1 MDTSVMA
8 AAAGGMVF
16 GVGAAV
22 IFLNSRIAT
31 ERSAKIAAEA
41 ALKPL
46 QDQLASVQKEKQQL
60 DTRITDAQTSLRKAD
75 ADVAAA
81 NTDLENAK
89 KRESLLQ
96 SDISSKEQRI
106 AEVSAVRD
114 SQQVQL
120 ATLNAQKDALTNS
133 ETGLKGRI
141 AGLESQ
147 LETLRAQLQEANN
160 RIAAARAELRTEEA
174 MKDSYKLLG
183 TEIAKELKEKIREE
197 SGQELDEQRKAIE
210 ELTKPYTDAMKAL
223 SDQTEELLKGRTE
236 SDAVLKQH
244 IADLAKQAEQMTR
257 VFSRPKDRGN
267 WGELQLENVAESVG
281 LRIGVD
287 YVRQQQV
294 RVGNQTLIPDM
305 VVSLPSGS
313 KVVID
318 SKMPIDQFDKAMQAE
333 TEEEH
338 LALLRDHAKAVRK
351 HIDDLSGKQYH
362 HHFKGVDHVI
372 LYLPTEALYHTA
384 IEADPDLIKY
394 GLDKR
399 VVLTSPGLLIGL
411 LRTTAWVINQHT
423 FAQNVEEIRKEGA
436 NLYKGVAAFIGHFQA
451 VGKSISA
458 AAGKYNDATGSLQ
471 RSVLAKARNLHKL
484 GVADAQSQ
492 LPDVSPLLLE
502 PMKDVQLDQKVLDAI
517 GETGDSVSDDDA
529 LLLLDGQSVSDGGI

>member
-22 IFLNSRIAT
+22 IFLNSRFAT

-60 DTRITDAQTSLRKAD
+60 DERISAAQAGVTKAA

-81 NTDLENAK
+81 KADLQNAQSK
-89 KRESLLQ
+89 ATSLQ
-96 SDISSKEQRI
+96 ADIAAKEQRI

-114 SQQVQL
+114 SQQAQL

-517 GETGDSVSDDDA
+517 GVVDDTVSEDDGLVLLEGESVSDD
-529 LLLLDGQSVSDGGI
+529 GV

>member
-281 LRIGVD
+281 LRLGVD

-338 LALLRDHAKAVRK
+338 LALLREHAKAVRK

-502 PMKDVQLDQKVLDAI
+502 PMKDVPLDQKVLDAI
-517 GETGDSVSDDDA
+517 GETGDSVSDDDT
-529 LLLLDGQSVSDGGI
+529 LLLLDGESVSDDSV

>member
-60 DTRITDAQTSLRKAD
+60 DTRITDAQASLRKAD

-81 NTDLENAK
+81 KADLQNAQSK
-89 KRESLLQ
+89 ATSLQ
-96 SDISSKEQRI
+96 ADIAAKEQSI

-174 MKDSYKLLG
+174 MRDSYKLLG

-281 LRIGVD
+281 LRLGVD

-492 LPDVSPLLLE
+492 LPDVTPLLLE
-502 PMKDVQLDQKVLDAI
+502 PMKDVQIDQKVLDAI
-517 GETGDSVSDDDA
+517 GETGDSVSDDDT
-529 LLLLDGQSVSDGGI
+529 LLLLDGQSVSDDGV

>member
-22 IFLNSRIAT
+22 IFLNSRFAT

-60 DTRITDAQTSLRKAD
+60 DERISAAQAGVTKAA

-81 NTDLENAK
+81 KADLQNAQSK
-89 KRESLLQ
+89 ATSLQ
-96 SDISSKEQRI
+96 ADIAAKEQRI

-114 SQQVQL
+114 SQQAQL

-338 LALLRDHAKAVRK
+338 LALLREHAKAVRK

>member
-22 IFLNSRIAT
+22 IFLNSRFAT

-60 DTRITDAQTSLRKAD
+60 DERISAAQAGVTKAA

-81 NTDLENAK
+81 KADLQNAQSK
-89 KRESLLQ
+89 ATSLQ
-96 SDISSKEQRI
+96 ADIAAKEQRI

-114 SQQVQL
+114 SQQAQL

>member
-22 IFLNSRIAT
+22 IFLNSRFAT

-46 QDQLASVQKEKQQL
+46 QDQLTSVQKEKQQL

-81 NTDLENAK
+81 KADLQNAQSK
-89 KRESLLQ
+89 ATSLQ
-96 SDISSKEQRI
+96 ADIAAKEQSI

-114 SQQVQL
+114 SQQTQL

-517 GETGDSVSDDDA
+517 GVVDDTVSEDDGLVLLEGESVSDD
-529 LLLLDGQSVSDGGI
+529 GV

>member
-22 IFLNSRIAT
+22 IFLNSRFAT

-60 DTRITDAQTSLRKAD
+60 DERISAAQAGVTKAA

-81 NTDLENAK
+81 KADLQNAQSK
-89 KRESLLQ
+89 ATSLQ
-96 SDISSKEQRI
+96 ADIAAKEQRI

-114 SQQVQL
+114 SQQAQL

-244 IADLAKQAEQMTR
+244 IADLAKQAQQMTR

-338 LALLRDHAKAVRK
+338 LALLREHAKAVRK

-517 GETGDSVSDDDA
+517 GVVDDTVSEDDGLVLLEGESVSDD
-529 LLLLDGQSVSDGGI
+529 GV

>member
-22 IFLNSRIAT
+22 IFLNSRFAT

-46 QDQLASVQKEKQQL
+46 QDQLTSVQKEKQQL

-81 NTDLENAK
+81 KADLQNAQSK
-89 KRESLLQ
+89 ATSLQ
-96 SDISSKEQRI
+96 ADIAAKEQSI

-114 SQQVQL
+114 SQQAQL

-338 LALLRDHAKAVRK
+338 LALLREHAKAVRK

>member
-1 MDTSVMA
+1 MDTAVMA
-8 AAAGGMVF
+8 AGFGGVVF

-22 IFLNSRIAT
+22 IFLNSRITT
-31 ERSAKIAAEA
+31 ERSAKIAAES

-60 DTRITDAQTSLRKAD
+60 DTRITDAQASLRKAD

-81 NTDLENAK
+81 KADLQNAQSK
-89 KRESLLQ
+89 AISLQ
-96 SDISSKEQRI
+96 ADIAAKEQSI

-114 SQQVQL
+114 SQQTLL
-120 ATLNAQKDALTNS
+120 ATLNAQKDALTTS
-133 ETGLKGRI
+133 ETRLNGRI
-141 AGLESQ
+141 AGLETQ

-281 LRIGVD
+281 LRLGVD

-333 TEEEH
+333 TEEEQQV
-338 LALLRDHAKAVRK
+338 LLREHAKAVRK

-436 NLYKGVAAFIGHFQA
+436 NLYKGVASFIGHFQA

-458 AAGKYNDATGSLQ
+458 AAGKYNDASGSLQ

-484 GVADAQSQ
+484 GVADAQSH
-492 LPDVSPLLLE
+492 LPEVSTLLLE
-502 PMKDVQLDQKVLDAI
+502 PMKEVQLDQKVLDAI
-517 GETGDSVSDDDA
+517 ADENHPEIDMLDDIDER
-529 LLLLDGQSVSDGGI
+529 

>member
-22 IFLNSRIAT
+22 IFLNSRFAT

-60 DTRITDAQTSLRKAD
+60 DERISAAQAGVTKAA

-81 NTDLENAK
+81 KADLQNAQSK
-89 KRESLLQ
+89 ATSLQ
-96 SDISSKEQRI
+96 ADIAAKEQRI

-114 SQQVQL
+114 SQQAQL

-492 LPDVSPLLLE
+492 LPAVSPLLLE

-517 GETGDSVSDDDA
+517 GEMGDSVSDDDA
-529 LLLLDGQSVSDGGI
+529 LLLLDGESVSDDGV

>member
-22 IFLNSRIAT
+22 IFLNSRFAT

-60 DTRITDAQTSLRKAD
+60 DERISAAQAGVTKAA

-81 NTDLENAK
+81 KADLQNAQSK
-89 KRESLLQ
+89 ATSLQ
-96 SDISSKEQRI
+96 ADIAAKEQRI

-114 SQQVQL
+114 SQQAQL

-338 LALLRDHAKAVRK
+338 LALLREHAKAVRK

-517 GETGDSVSDDDA
+517 GVVDDTVSEDDGLVLLEGESVSDD
-529 LLLLDGQSVSDGGI
+529 GV

>member
-1 MDTSVMA
+1 MDSSVMA

-16 GVGAAV
+16 GVGVAV
-22 IFLNSRIAT
+22 IFLNSRIAN

-60 DTRITDAQTSLRKAD
+60 DERIAKDQAAVVQAS
-75 ADVAAA
+75 ADVASAKA
-81 NTDLENAK
+81 DLQNERNKATA
-89 KRESLLQ
+89 LQ
-96 SDISSKEQRI
+96 ADIASKEQRLS
-106 AEVSAVRD
+106 EVSAIRD
-114 SQQVQL
+114 ALQTQV
-120 ATLNAQKDALTNS
+120 ATLNAQKDALNVS

-141 AGLESQ
+141 AGLEAQ
-147 LETLRAQLQEANN
+147 LEQVRRDLQVANSAVAEAKAQLK
-160 RIAAARAELRTEEA
+160 TEDA

-183 TEIAKELKEKIREE
+183 TEIAKELKDKIREE
-197 SGQELDEQRKAIE
+197 SGQELEEQRKAIE
-210 ELTKPYTDAMKAL
+210 ELTKPYTDAMKTL
-223 SDQTEELLKGRTE
+223 SDQTEELLKGRLE
-236 SDAVLKQH
+236 ADAVLKQQ

-281 LRIGVD
+281 LRLGVD

-318 SKMPIDQFDKAMQAE
+318 SKMPIDQFDRAMQAE
-333 TEEEH
+333 TEEEQ
-338 LALLRDHAKAVRK
+338 LALLREHAKAVRK
-351 HIDDLSGKQYH
+351 HIDDLSSKQYH

-384 IEADPDLIKY
+384 IEADPELIKY

-436 NLYKGVAAFIGHFQA
+436 NLYKGVATFIKHFEA

-458 AAGKYNDATGSLQ
+458 AAGKYNDASGSLQ

-492 LPDVSPLLLE
+492 LPEVSPLLLE

-517 GETGDSVSDDDA
+517 PDPVHHEIDMLDAFDVPESDTDER
-529 LLLLDGQSVSDGGI
+529 

>member
-1 MDTSVMA
+1 MDISLMAA

-16 GVGAAV
+16 GAGGAV
-22 IFLNSRIAT
+22 IVLNSRLAT

-46 QDQLASVQKEKQQL
+46 QEQLAGVQKEKQQL
-60 DTRITDAQTSLRKAD
+60 DARITEAQAGVTKAA

-81 NTDLENAK
+81 KADLLNAQN
-89 KRESLLQ
+89 RASSLEA
-96 SDISSKEQRI
+96 DIAAKEQRI
-106 AEVSAVRD
+106 ADVSATRD
-114 SQQVQL
+114 ALQTQV
-120 ATLNAQKDALTNS
+120 ATLNAQKDALNVS

-141 AGLESQ
+141 AALETQ
-147 LETLRAQLQEANN
+147 LEQVRRDLQAANTAVAEAKAQLN
-160 RIAAARAELRTEEA
+160 TEEA

-197 SGQELDEQRKAIE
+197 SGQELEEQRKSIE
-210 ELTKPYTDAMKAL
+210 ELTKPYTEAMEALKA
-223 SDQTEELLKGRTE
+223 QTEELLKGRTE
-236 SDAVLKQH
+236 SDAILKQH

-281 LRIGVD
+281 LRLGVD

-333 TEEEH
+333 TEEEQV
-338 LALLRDHAKAVRK
+338 ALLREHAKAVRK

-436 NLYKGVAAFIGHFQA
+436 NLYKGVAAFLGHFQA

-458 AAGKYNDATGSLQ
+458 AAGKYNDASGSLQ
-471 RSVLAKARNLHKL
+471 RSVLAKAKNLHKL
-484 GVADAQSQ
+484 GVVDTANQ

-502 PMKDVQLDQKVLDAI
+502 PVKDVQLDQKVLDAI
-517 GETGDSVSDDDA
+517 GDVDTNGNNLLEDDD
-529 LLLLDGQSVSDGGI
+529 VMENHPEIPE

>member
-22 IFLNSRIAT
+22 IFLNSRFAT

-46 QDQLASVQKEKQQL
+46 QDQLVSVQKEKQQL
-60 DTRITDAQTSLRKAD
+60 DARITDAQASVTKAA

-81 NTDLENAK
+81 KADLQNAQSK
-89 KRESLLQ
+89 ATSLQ
-96 SDISSKEQRI
+96 GDISTKEQRI
-106 AEVSAVRD
+106 AEVSATRD
-114 SQQVQL
+114 SLQTQV
-120 ATLNAQKDALTNS
+120 ATLNAQKDALNVS
-133 ETGLKGRI
+133 ETSLKGRI

-147 LETLRAQLQEANN
+147 LEQLRRDLQAANTTIAESKAQLS
-160 RIAAARAELRTEEA
+160 TEEN
-174 MKDSYKLLG
+174 MKESYKLLG

-197 SGQELDEQRKAIE
+197 SGQELEEQRKSIE
-210 ELTKPYTDAMKAL
+210 ELTKPYTEAMEALKA
-223 SDQTEELLKGRTE
+223 QTEELLKGRTE
-236 SDAVLKQH
+236 SDAILKQH

-281 LRIGVD
+281 LRLGVD

-318 SKMPIDQFDKAMQAE
+318 SKMPIDQFDRAMQAE
-333 TEEEH
+333 SEEEQA
-338 LALLRDHAKAVRK
+338 ALLREHAKAVRK
-351 HIDDLSGKQYH
+351 HIDDLSAKQYH

-436 NLYKGVAAFIGHFQA
+436 NLYKGVASFIGHYHA
-451 VGKSISA
+451 IGKSIKTA
-458 AAGKYNDATGSLQ
+458 ADKYNDATGSLQ

-517 GETGDSVSDDDA
+517 GAVDDTVSDDDA
-529 LLLLDGQSVSDGGI
+529 LLLLEGESVSDDSV

>member
-22 IFLNSRIAT
+22 IFLNSRFAN

-60 DTRITDAQTSLRKAD
+60 DTRITDAQASLRKAD

-81 NTDLENAK
+81 KADLQNAQSK
-89 KRESLLQ
+89 ATSLQ
-96 SDISSKEQRI
+96 ADIAAKEQSI

-114 SQQVQL
+114 SQQAQL

-147 LETLRAQLQEANN
+147 LEQLRRDLQAANTTIAESKAQLSTEAN
-160 RIAAARAELRTEEA
+160 
-174 MKDSYKLLG
+174 MKESYKLLG

-197 SGQELDEQRKAIE
+197 SGQELDEQRKSIE

-281 LRIGVD
+281 LRLGVD

-338 LALLRDHAKAVRK
+338 LALLREHAKAVRK

-492 LPDVSPLLLE
+492 LPDVTPLLLE

-529 LLLLDGQSVSDGGI
+529 LLLLDGESVSDDGV

>member
-22 IFLNSRIAT
+22 IFLNSRFAN

-60 DTRITDAQTSLRKAD
+60 DERISAAQAGVTKAA
-75 ADVAAA
+75 ADVASAKA
-81 NTDLENAK
+81 DLLNAQNK
-89 KRESLLQ
+89 ATALQ

-106 AEVSAVRD
+106 AEVSALRD
-114 SQQVQL
+114 SLQTQV
-120 ATLNAQKDALTNS
+120 ATLNAQKDALNVS

-141 AGLESQ
+141 AGLETQ
-147 LETLRAQLQEANN
+147 LEQVRRDLQAANTAVAEAKAQLN
-160 RIAAARAELRTEEA
+160 TEDA

-197 SGQELDEQRKAIE
+197 SSEDLEKQRKSIE

-318 SKMPIDQFDKAMQAE
+318 SKMPIDQFDRAMQAE
-333 TEEEH
+333 TEEEQ
-338 LALLRDHAKAVRK
+338 LALLREHAKAVRK

-436 NLYKGVAAFIGHFQA
+436 NLYKGVATFLTHFQA

-492 LPDVSPLLLE
+492 LSEVSPLLLD
-502 PMKDVQLDQKVLDAI
+502 PIKDIQLDQKVLDAI

-529 LLLLDGQSVSDGGI
+529 LLLLDGEGVSDDGV

>member
-22 IFLNSRIAT
+22 IFLNSRFAN

-60 DTRITDAQTSLRKAD
+60 DERISAAQAGVTKAA
-75 ADVAAA
+75 ADVASAKA
-81 NTDLENAK
+81 DLLNAQNK
-89 KRESLLQ
+89 ATALQ

-106 AEVSAVRD
+106 AEVSALRD
-114 SQQVQL
+114 SLQTQV
-120 ATLNAQKDALTNS
+120 ATLNAQKDALNVS

-141 AGLESQ
+141 AGLETQ
-147 LETLRAQLQEANN
+147 LEQVRRDLQAANTAVAEAKAQLN
-160 RIAAARAELRTEEA
+160 TEDA

-197 SGQELDEQRKAIE
+197 SSEDLEKQRKSIE

-318 SKMPIDQFDKAMQAE
+318 SKMPIDQFDRAMQAE
-333 TEEEH
+333 TEEEQ
-338 LALLRDHAKAVRK
+338 LALLREHAKAVRK

-436 NLYKGVAAFIGHFQA
+436 NLYKGVANFLTHFQA
-451 VGKSISA
+451 VGKSIST
-458 AAGKYNDATGSLQ
+458 AAGKYNEASGSLQ

-492 LPDVSPLLLE
+492 LSEVSPLLLD

-529 LLLLDGQSVSDGGI
+529 LLLLDGEGVSDDGV

>member
-16 GVGAAV
+16 GVGVAV
-22 IFLNSRIAT
+22 IFLNSRIAN

-60 DTRITDAQTSLRKAD
+60 DERISAAQAGVNQAS
-75 ADVAAA
+75 ADVATAKA
-81 NTDLENAK
+81 DLENAK
-89 KRESLLQ
+89 KREASLQ

-106 AEVSAVRD
+106 AEVSALRD
-114 SQQVQL
+114 SLQTQV
-120 ATLNAQKDALTNS
+120 ATLNAQKEALNVS

-141 AGLESQ
+141 AGLEAQ
-147 LETLRAQLQEANN
+147 LEQVRRDLQAANTAVAEAKAQLN
-160 RIAAARAELRTEEA
+160 TEDA

-197 SGQELDEQRKAIE
+197 SGHELEEQRKSIE
-210 ELTKPYTDAMKAL
+210 ELTKPYTEAMEALKA
-223 SDQTEELLKGRTE
+223 QTEELLKGRTE

-281 LRIGVD
+281 LRLGVD

-318 SKMPIDQFDKAMQAE
+318 SKMPIDQFDRAMQAE
-333 TEEEH
+333 TEEEQ
-338 LALLRDHAKAVRK
+338 LALLREHAKAVRK
-351 HIDDLSGKQYH
+351 HIDDLSSKQYH

-436 NLYKGVAAFIGHFQA
+436 NLYKGVATFLTHFQA

-492 LPDVSPLLLE
+492 LSEVSPLLLD
-502 PMKDVQLDQKVLDAI
+502 PIKDVQLDQKILAAIGDSEDEGDTDELLLDAI
-517 GETGDSVSDDDA
+517 DEPGED
-529 LLLLDGQSVSDGGI
+529 

>member
-8 AAAGGMVF
+8 AAVGGMVF

-46 QDQLASVQKEKQQL
+46 QDQLASIQKEKQQL
-60 DTRITDAQTSLRKAD
+60 DTRITDAQASLRKAD

-81 NTDLENAK
+81 NADLENAK

-114 SQQVQL
+114 SQQAQL

-210 ELTKPYTDAMKAL
+210 ELTKPYTEAMEALKA
-223 SDQTEELLKGRTE
+223 QTEELLKGRTE
-236 SDAVLKQH
+236 SDAILKQH

-281 LRIGVD
+281 LRLGVD

-338 LALLRDHAKAVRK
+338 LALLREHAKAVRK

-436 NLYKGVAAFIGHFQA
+436 NLYKGVANFLGHFQE
-451 VGKSISA
+451 VGKSLVK

-529 LLLLDGQSVSDGGI
+529 LLLLDGESVSDDGV

>member
-22 IFLNSRIAT
+22 IFLNSRFAT

-60 DTRITDAQTSLRKAD
+60 DTRITDAQASLRKAD

-81 NTDLENAK
+81 KADLQNAQSK
-89 KRESLLQ
+89 ATSLQ
-96 SDISSKEQRI
+96 ADIAAKEQSI

-114 SQQVQL
+114 SQQTQL

-281 LRIGVD
+281 LRLGVD

-338 LALLRDHAKAVRK
+338 LALLREHAKAVRK

-492 LPDVSPLLLE
+492 LPDVTPLLLE

-517 GETGDSVSDDDA
+517 GVVDDTVSEDDGLVLLESESVSDD
-529 LLLLDGQSVSDGGI
+529 GV

>member
-46 QDQLASVQKEKQQL
+46 QDQLASIQKEKQQL
-60 DTRITDAQTSLRKAD
+60 DTRITDAQASLRKAD

-81 NTDLENAK
+81 NADLENAK

-114 SQQVQL
+114 SQQAQL

-210 ELTKPYTDAMKAL
+210 ELTKPYTEAMEALKA
-223 SDQTEELLKGRTE
+223 QTEELLKGRTE
-236 SDAVLKQH
+236 SDAILKQH

-281 LRIGVD
+281 LRLGVD

-338 LALLRDHAKAVRK
+338 LALLREHAKAVRK

-436 NLYKGVAAFIGHFQA
+436 NLYKGVVAFIGHFQA

-517 GETGDSVSDDDA
+517 GVVDDTVSDDEAQLLLDGESVSDD
-529 LLLLDGQSVSDGGI
+529 GV

>member
-1 MDTSVMA
+1 MA

-22 IFLNSRIAT
+22 IFLNSRFAN

-60 DTRITDAQTSLRKAD
+60 DTRITDAQASLRKAD

-81 NTDLENAK
+81 KADLQNAQSK
-89 KRESLLQ
+89 ATSLQ
-96 SDISSKEQRI
+96 ADIAAKEQSI

-114 SQQVQL
+114 SQQAQL

-147 LETLRAQLQEANN
+147 LEQLRRDLQAANTTIAESKAQLSTEAN
-160 RIAAARAELRTEEA
+160 
-174 MKDSYKLLG
+174 MKESYKLLG

-197 SGQELDEQRKAIE
+197 SGQELDEQRKSIE

-281 LRIGVD
+281 LRLGVD

-338 LALLRDHAKAVRK
+338 LALLREHAKAVRK

-492 LPDVSPLLLE
+492 LPDVTPLLLE

-529 LLLLDGQSVSDGGI
+529 LLLLDGESVSDDGV

>member
-1 MDTSVMA
+1 MDTAVMA
-8 AAAGGMVF
+8 AGFGGVVF

-46 QDQLASVQKEKQQL
+46 QDQLASIQKEKQQL
-60 DTRITDAQTSLRKAD
+60 DTRITDAQASLRKAD

-81 NTDLENAK
+81 NADLENAK

-114 SQQVQL
+114 SQQAQL

-236 SDAVLKQH
+236 SDAILKQH

-281 LRIGVD
+281 LRLGVD

-338 LALLRDHAKAVRK
+338 LDRK
-351 HIDDLSGKQYH
+351 S
-362 HHFKGVDHVI
+362 
-372 LYLPTEALYHTA
+372 
-384 IEADPDLIKY
+384 
-394 GLDKR
+394 
-399 VVLTSPGLLIGL
+399 VV
-411 LRTTAWVINQHT
+411 
-423 FAQNVEEIRKEGA
+423 
-436 NLYKGVAAFIGHFQA
+436 
-451 VGKSISA
+451 
-458 AAGKYNDATGSLQ
+458 
-471 RSVLAKARNLHKL
+471 
-484 GVADAQSQ
+484 
-492 LPDVSPLLLE
+492 
-502 PMKDVQLDQKVLDAI
+502 
-517 GETGDSVSDDDA
+517 
-529 LLLLDGQSVSDGGI
+529 

>member
-22 IFLNSRIAT
+22 IFLNSRFAT

-46 QDQLASVQKEKQQL
+46 QDQLASVQREKQQL
-60 DTRITDAQTSLRKAD
+60 DTRITDAQASLRKAD

-81 NTDLENAK
+81 KADLQNAQ
-89 KRESLLQ
+89 SNATALQ
-96 SDISSKEQRI
+96 ADIAAKEQSI

-114 SQQVQL
+114 SQQTQL
-120 ATLNAQKDALTNS
+120 ATLNAQKDALNVS

-197 SGQELDEQRKAIE
+197 SGQELEEQRKSIE
-210 ELTKPYTDAMKAL
+210 ELTKPYTEAMEALKA
-223 SDQTEELLKGRTE
+223 QTEELLKGRTE
-236 SDAVLKQH
+236 SDAILKQH

-281 LRIGVD
+281 LRLGVD

-333 TEEEH
+333 TEEEQV
-338 LALLRDHAKAVRK
+338 ALLREHAKAVRK

-517 GETGDSVSDDDA
+517 GETGDSVSDDEA
-529 LLLLDGQSVSDGGI
+529 LLLLDGESVSDGGI